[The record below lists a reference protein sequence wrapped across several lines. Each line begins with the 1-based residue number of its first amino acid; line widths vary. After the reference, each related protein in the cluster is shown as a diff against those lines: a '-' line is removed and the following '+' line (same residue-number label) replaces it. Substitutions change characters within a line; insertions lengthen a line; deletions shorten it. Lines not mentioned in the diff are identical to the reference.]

1 MVDELINNEPLVSV
15 LMTSYNREKYIG
27 AAIESV
33 LLSTYKNFELIIC
46 DDDSSD
52 KTVEKA
58 RTYLKDN
65 RVKIYKNQKNLGQF
79 ANRNKAAF
87 YAKGKYLKYV
97 DSDDIMYEHS
107 LKLMVNIMESF
118 PDCGLGFSHTIGN
131 SKWVLP
137 HKYAPKEIYV
147 EHYFG
152 GGILFSGPIGT
163 IIKRDAFNTVGGFDF
178 FGMPSDNHFS
188 LKIAARFPVVSMY
201 RDLIWWRNH
210 DDQEFKGETD
220 EINILNNLQ
229 WNENIL
235 LSQYCPLEEADQLKA
250 RRNFN
255 KIFLLNIFKT
265 MIYKP
270 FKFPKIYKM
279 MQGSNINLLKIFG
292 GIIKI
297 N

>member
-1 MVDELINNEPLVSV
+1 MVEEFLLNEPLVSV
-15 LMTSYNREKYIG
+15 LMTAYNREKYIC

-33 LLSTYKNFELIIC
+33 LLSTYQNFELIIC
-46 DDDSSD
+46 DDCSSD
-52 KTVEKA
+52 KTVDKA
-58 RTYLKDN
+58 RTYLKDK
-65 RVKIYKNQKNLGQF
+65 RVKIYENQKNLGQF

-97 DSDDIMYEHS
+97 DSDDIIYEHS

-131 SKWVLP
+131 SKWLLP
-137 HKYAPKEIYV
+137 HKYSSKEIYTA
-147 EHYFG
+147 HYFG

-163 IIKRDAFNTVGGFDF
+163 IIKREAFNIVGGFDF

-210 DDQEFKGETD
+210 DDQEFNGETD
-220 EINILNNLQ
+220 EINIFKNLQ

-235 LSQYCPLEEADQLKA
+235 ASEFCPFDEAERMIA

-255 KIFLLNIFKT
+255 KIFLLNILKT
-265 MIYKP
+265 IIFKP
-270 FKFPKIYKM
+270 FKFQKVYKM
-279 MQGSNINLLKIFG
+279 LQDADISLLKKLRDIF
-292 GIIKI
+292 
-297 N
+297 

>member
-1 MVDELINNEPLVSV
+1 MDELIDNEPLVSV

-46 DDDSSD
+46 DDCSSD

-58 RTYLKDN
+58 RNYLKDE
-65 RVKIYKNQKNLGQF
+65 RVKIYENQKNLGQF
-79 ANRNKAAF
+79 ANRNKAAS

-97 DSDDIMYEHS
+97 DSDDIIYQHS

-131 SKWVLP
+131 SKWLLP
-137 HKYAPKEIYV
+137 HKYSSKEIYTA
-147 EHYFG
+147 HYFG

-163 IIKRDAFNTVGGFDF
+163 IIKREAFNIVGGFDF

-210 DDQEFKGETD
+210 DDQEFNGETD
-220 EINILNNLQ
+220 EINIFKNLL

-235 LSQYCPLEEADQLKA
+235 LSQFCPLDEADRVKA
-250 RRNFN
+250 RRNFD
-255 KIFLLNIFKT
+255 KIFLLNILKT
-265 MIYKP
+265 IIHKP
-270 FKFPKIYKM
+270 FKFQKIYKM
-279 MQGSNINLLKIFG
+279 LQDPDFSLLKKFRGIF
-292 GIIKI
+292 KT
-297 N
+297 